1 MKRKNK
7 NSSLLESFNSA
18 FNGFLY
24 VLKNERN
31 LKLHIIIGIIVIL
44 TGLFFKISLNDFLI
58 LLLLIT
64 LVISAEVFN
73 TAIEMILDLIEENRS
88 SQIKVIKDISASS
101 VLVVSILSVVCGYLI
116 FVKNFPSEFRN
127 IFENIANSPWH
138 LTFIILISV
147 VFLTLVL
154 KFTLKKT
161 PTLSGGMPSLHSGI
175 AFSIWMAI
183 SFFTFK
189 DFPVISLL
197 VFILAF
203 WVAQSRVAKKIHTIE
218 EVVIGGIIGIFFT
231 ILLFQLFWR

>member
-7 NSSLLESFNSA
+7 NPTLLESFNSA

-24 VLKNERN
+24 ILKNERN
-31 LKLHIIIGIIVIL
+31 LKVHIVIGILVIL

-101 VLVVSILSVVCGYLI
+101 VLVVSTLSAVCGYLI